1 MGELPS
7 SNQTIRQ
14 ARQKNSISGLVRNQQ
29 AAEEFSCRTA
39 EHLTSQIFLN
49 RHGTLKGCGAA
60 DFFAS

>member
-1 MGELPS
+1 MEELPS

-29 AAEEFSCRTA
+29 AADEFSCRTA
-39 EHLTSQIFLN
+39 ELHTLRIFLN
-49 RHGTLKGCGAA
+49 THGMLKGCGAA